1 MELQKRIIIYPKDVA
16 LITGRN
22 ERYARKVLS
31 KVRIYFEKSSHH
43 PVTIKEYCEYCKIRM
58 DEVEPM
64 LL

>member
-1 MELQKRIIIYPKDVA
+1 MALQKRIIIYPKDVA

-22 ERYARKVLS
+22 ERYGRMILA
-31 KVRIYFEKSSHH
+31 KVRVHFKSSTS
-43 PVTIKEYCEYCKIRM
+43 PCNNQRVLRISKIRI